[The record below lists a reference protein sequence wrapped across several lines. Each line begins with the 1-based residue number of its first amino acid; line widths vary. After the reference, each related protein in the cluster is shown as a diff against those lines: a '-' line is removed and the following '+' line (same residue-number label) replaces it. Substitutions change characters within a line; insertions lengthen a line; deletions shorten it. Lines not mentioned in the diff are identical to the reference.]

1 MKQEPSVVD
10 ALALAASVVDDLLVA
25 TARDTH
31 TAIARRAHGVA
42 RRAGPVALPVE
53 ALHLGISGLV
63 YGAIGLSAR
72 GASVGLGRLGASGVG
87 PALDSSPR
95 GRFVRAAVNGLIG
108 EELSRDHPHLAIEM
122 GVRHEGR
129 DVVITP
135 EGVAGAFP
143 DATGQLV
150 VFLHGLCEN
159 ESYWNFHR
167 DRTGTTYGEHL
178 AGRDWTPVYLRA
190 NTGLALRENGVAL
203 AALVQRLVD
212 AWPVEVTR
220 IALVGHSLG
229 GLIMR
234 ASSAVVAEGAAPAAW
249 TELVSDV
256 VTLGTPHLGS
266 WFAVSADRASR
277 TLARAPE
284 VAAFGRIIDRQAPG
298 IHDLIE
304 GLAEDVPAL
313 AHARYRLVSATLTGT
328 PQHPLA
334 RAIGDLLVTPHS
346 ATGRNPRTGTNLFP
360 GAEVL
365 RLPRTDHFSL
375 LNHRD
380 VYTALDRWLCAPA
393 EVAAKMTP

>member
-10 ALALAASVVDDLLVA
+10 ALALAALTVDDLLVA

-31 TAIARRAHGVA
+31 TAIARRAHGLVRVGVGSA
-42 RRAGPVALPVE
+42 AAPVE
-53 ALHLGISGLV
+53 TLHTGIAALV
-63 YGAIGLSAR
+63 YGSLGLTLK
-72 GASVGLGRLGASGVG
+72 GAAKGLGKLGEAGVG
-87 PALDSSPR
+87 PALDATPR
-95 GRFVRAAVNGLIG
+95 GRFVRAAINGLIG
-108 EELSRDHPHLAIEM
+108 EELTRDHPQLAIEM

-129 DVVITP
+129 DVVLTP
-135 EGVAGAFP
+135 DGVASAFP

-159 ESYWNFHR
+159 EAYWNYHR
-167 DRTGTTYGEHL
+167 DRTGTTYGERV
-178 AGRDWTPVYLRA
+178 AENGWTPVYLRA

-212 AWPVEVTR
+212 AWPTEVTR

-234 ASSAVVAEGAAPAAW
+234 ASSAVVAEGNAPAAW
-249 TELVSDV
+249 TDLVSDV
-256 VTLGTPHLGS
+256 ITLGTPHLGS

-298 IHDLIE
+298 IRDLIE
-304 GLAEDVPAL
+304 GLAEDVPPL
-313 AHARYRLVSATLTGT
+313 PHARYRLVSATLART
-328 PQHPLA
+328 PQHPLS

-346 ATGRNPRTGTNLFP
+346 ATGRDKRKGTNLFP
-360 GAEVL
+360 GADVL
-365 RLPRTDHFSL
+365 RLPNTDHFDL
-375 LNHRD
+375 LNHPD
-380 VYTALDRWLCAPA
+380 VYPALDRWLC
-393 EVAAKMTP
+393 TPVLA

>member
-1 MKQEPSVVD
+1 MAQEPTVVD
-10 ALALAASVVDDLLVA
+10 ALALAAAVVDDLVVA
-25 TARDTH
+25 AARETH

-42 RRAGPVALPVE
+42 RRAGPAAVPVE
-53 ALHLGISGLV
+53 ALHLGITGLV

-72 GASVGLGRLGASGVG
+72 GASAGLSRLGEAGLG
-87 PALDSSPR
+87 PALEDSSR

-108 EELSRDHPHLAIEM
+108 DELRRDHPHLAIEM
-122 GVRHEGR
+122 AVRQDARDVALTPDGVR
-129 DVVITP
+129 
-135 EGVAGAFP
+135 AAFP

-159 ESYWNFHR
+159 ESYWSFHR

-178 AGRDWTPVYLRA
+178 SGRDWTPVYLRA

-203 AALVQRLVD
+203 ASLVQRLVD

-234 ASSAVVAEGAAPAAW
+234 ASSAVVADGDAPAAW
-249 TELVSDV
+249 TDLVSDV

-266 WFAVSADRASR
+266 WFAVSADRASG

-304 GLAEDVPAL
+304 GLAEDVPPL
-313 AHARYRLVSATLTGT
+313 PHARYRLVSATLTGT
-328 PQHPLA
+328 PNHPLA

-346 ATGRNPRTGTNLFP
+346 ATGRDRRTGTNLFP

-393 EVAAKMTP
+393 ELAATMAP